1 MQNGFVETLIGAAV
15 IVVAVGFFYYGYNT
29 TGSGA
34 VAGYEVVARFDR
46 VDGISAGTD
55 VKMSGIKIGT
65 VTSQELDQKTY
76 RALVRM
82 NVRNDIKL
90 PEDSS
95 IKVASEGLLGGAY
108 LAVAPGG
115 SDTMM
120 VAGAEFETTQGSI
133 DLVGLLGQAIF
144 SGASSGSE
152 EKPAASAPAPAPA
165 APSPAPASV
174 TP

>member
-15 IVVAVGFFYYGYNT
+15 VIVAVGFFYYGWNT
-29 TGSGA
+29 TGSGT
-34 VAGYEVVARFDR
+34 VAGYEVAARFDR
-46 VDGISAGTD
+46 VGGISVGTD

-65 VTSQELDQKTY
+65 VTSQELDQKSY

-82 NVRNDIKL
+82 NIRNDIKL

-95 IKVASEGLLGGAY
+95 VKVASEGLLGGAY

-120 VAGAEFETTQGSI
+120 VAGSEFETTQGSI

-144 SGASSGSE
+144 SGASSGGD
-152 EKPAASAPAPAPA
+152 EKPAGTSPAPASEAPAPAPA
-165 APSPAPASV
+165 

>member
-15 IVVAVGFFYYGYNT
+15 VIVAAVFFYYGWNT

-46 VDGISAGTD
+46 VDGISVGTD

-82 NVRNDIKL
+82 SVRNDVKL

-108 LAVAPGG
+108 LAVSPGG
-115 SDTMM
+115 SDGMM

-133 DLVGLLGQAIF
+133 DLVGLLGKAMF
-144 SGASSGSE
+144 SSGEEE
-152 EKPAASAPAPAPA
+152 EKPAPVPDSSTPPAPAPA
-165 APSPAPASV
+165 MP
-174 TP
+174 

>member
-15 IVVAVGFFYYGYNT
+15 VVVAAVFFYYGWNT
-29 TGSGA
+29 TESGA
-34 VAGYEVVARFDR
+34 VAGYPVVAKFDR
-46 VDGISAGTD
+46 VDGISVGTD
-55 VKMSGIKIGT
+55 VRMSGIKIGT
-65 VTSQELDQKTY
+65 VTSQELDQTTY

-82 NVRNDIKL
+82 NIKNDIQL

-115 SDTMM
+115 SDAMM
-120 VAGAEFETTQGSI
+120 ASGAEFETTQGSI
-133 DLVGLLGQAIF
+133 DFVGLLGQAIF
-144 SGASSGSE
+144 STGGDKKSE
-152 EKPAASAPAPAPA
+152 TPPPAPAPA
-165 APSPAPASV
+165 ENP

>member
-15 IVVAVGFFYYGYNT
+15 IIVAVGFFYYGYNT

-65 VTSQELDQKTY
+65 VTAQELDQKTY
-76 RALVRM
+76 RALVRLSI
-82 NVRNDIKL
+82 RNDVKL
-90 PEDSS
+90 PDDSS
-95 IKVASEGLLGGAY
+95 IKVANEGLLGGAY
-108 LAVAPGG
+108 LAVSPGG

-120 VAGAEFETTQGSI
+120 VAGSEFETTQGSI

-144 SGASSGSE
+144 SGAGSE
-152 EKPAASAPAPAPA
+152 EKPAEAPA
-165 APSPAPASV
+165 ASPPPAM
-174 TP
+174 P

>member
-1 MQNGFVETLIGAAV
+1 MQNGFVETLIGALV
-15 IVVAVGFFYYGYNT
+15 IIVAVGFFYYGYNT

-34 VAGYEVVARFDR
+34 VAGYEVIARFDR
-46 VDGISAGTD
+46 VDGIAAGTD

-82 NVRNDIKL
+82 SIRNDIKL

-95 IKVASEGLLGGAY
+95 IKVANEGLLGGAY
-108 LAVAPGG
+108 LAIAPGG

-144 SGASSGSE
+144 SSGSE
-152 EKPAASAPAPAPA
+152 EKKPDATAP
-165 APSPAPASV
+165 APSPAAPAP

>member
-15 IVVAVGFFYYGYNT
+15 VIVAAAFFYYGWNT
-29 TGSGA
+29 TGSGS
-34 VAGYEVVARFDR
+34 VTGYEVVGRFDR
-46 VDGISAGTD
+46 VDGIAVGTD

-65 VTSQELDQKTY
+65 VTGQELDQKTY

-82 NVRNDIKL
+82 TIRSDVKL

-95 IKVASEGLLGGAY
+95 VRVASEGLLGGAY
-108 LAVAPGG
+108 LAVEPGG

-120 VAGAEFETTQGSI
+120 VAGSEFETTQGSI
-133 DLVGLLGQAIF
+133 DLVALLGKVMF
-144 SGASSGSE
+144 SSTGSE
-152 EKPAASAPAPAPA
+152 EKPAAPAPETAPAPAPA
-165 APSPAPASV
+165 

>member
-15 IVVAVGFFYYGYNT
+15 VIVAAVFFYYGWNT

-46 VDGISAGTD
+46 VDGISVGTD

-82 NVRNDIKL
+82 SVRNDVKL

-108 LAVAPGG
+108 LAVSPGG
-115 SDTMM
+115 SDGMM

-133 DLVGLLGQAIF
+133 DLVGLLGKAMF
-144 SGASSGSE
+144 SSGEEE
-152 EKPAASAPAPAPA
+152 EKSAPAPDASTPPAPAPA
-165 APSPAPASV
+165 MP
-174 TP
+174 

>member
-15 IVVAVGFFYYGYNT
+15 VIVAVVFFYYGWNT

-34 VAGYEVVARFDR
+34 VAGYDVVARFDR
-46 VDGISAGTD
+46 VDGISVGTD

-65 VTSQELDQKTY
+65 VTSQELDQKAY

-82 NVRNDIKL
+82 TIRQDIKL

-95 IKVASEGLLGGAY
+95 IKVASEGLLGGSY
-108 LAVAPGG
+108 LAVSPGG
-115 SDTMM
+115 SDTFM

-144 SGASSGSE
+144 SGASSGGGD
-152 EKPAASAPAPAPA
+152 KPAGEPA
-165 APSPAPASV
+165 APSSPAPAM
-174 TP
+174 P

>member
-15 IVVAVGFFYYGYNT
+15 IAVAGIFFYYGWNT

-34 VAGYEVVARFDR
+34 VSGYELVARFDR
-46 VDGISAGTD
+46 VDGISVGTD
-55 VKMSGIKIGT
+55 VRMSGIKIGT
-65 VTSQELDQKTY
+65 VTMQELDQKAY

-82 NVRNDIKL
+82 SIKNDIKI

-95 IKVASEGLLGGAY
+95 IKVATEGLLGGAY
-108 LAVAPGG
+108 LAVSPGG
-115 SDTMM
+115 SDTML

-133 DLVGLLGQAIF
+133 DFVGLLGKAMF
-144 SGASSGSE
+144 GGGD
-152 EKPAASAPAPAPA
+152 EKKPEAGAPAPTTAP
-165 APSPAPASV
+165 PAP

>member
-15 IVVAVGFFYYGYNT
+15 VAVAAVFFYYGWNT

-46 VDGISAGTD
+46 VDGITAGTD
-55 VKMSGIKIGT
+55 VRMSGIKIGT

-82 NVRNDIKL
+82 NIRDEIKI

-95 IKVASEGLLGGAY
+95 IKVATEGLLGGTY

-115 SDTMM
+115 SDTMLL
-120 VAGAEFETTQGSI
+120 AGGEFETTQGSI
-133 DLVGLLGQAIF
+133 DLVGLLGKAMF
-144 SGASSGSE
+144 SGGDEKKSGT
-152 EKPAASAPAPAPA
+152 PAPES
-165 APSPAPASV
+165 PSPAPA
-174 TP
+174 PPP

>member
-15 IVVAVGFFYYGYNT
+15 VVVAAVFFYYGWNT

-34 VAGYEVVARFDR
+34 VAGYELVAKFDR
-46 VDGISAGTD
+46 VDGISVGTD
-55 VKMSGIKIGT
+55 VRMSGIKIGT
-65 VTSQELDQKTY
+65 VTSQELDQQTY

-82 NVRNDIKL
+82 NIKNDVLL

-108 LAVAPGG
+108 LAISPGG
-115 SDTMM
+115 SDTML

-133 DLVGLLGQAIF
+133 DFVGLLGQAIF
-144 SGASSGSE
+144 SAGGDDKKE
-152 EKPAASAPAPAPA
+152 TAPAPMPEPAPA
-165 APSPAPASV
+165 APAGV